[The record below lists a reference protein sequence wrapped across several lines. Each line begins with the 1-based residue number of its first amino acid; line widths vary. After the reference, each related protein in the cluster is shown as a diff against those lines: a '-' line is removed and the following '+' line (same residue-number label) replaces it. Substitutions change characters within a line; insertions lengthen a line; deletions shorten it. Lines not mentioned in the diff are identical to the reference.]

1 MNGSESGMGK
11 VFGRFSEP
19 AHRVLD
25 LAREEADWCPLVNL
39 FEDEQAAPVWARQRR
54 IHGAVRLVAQA
65 TQLGAAAWRAHL
77 WPGATPADRRAPA
90 GPSTPGAQE
99 GANADKD

>member
-1 MNGSESGMGK
+1 MVQRSEQA
-11 VFGRFSEP
+11 R
-19 AHRVLD
+19 RVLD

-54 IHGAVRLVAQA
+54 IHGAVRPVAQA

-90 GPSTPGAQE
+90 GPSTPGAEE